1 MIKSLYA
8 KLALTLIALLFVTAI
23 VYSAISYYLTQKNI
37 NAEVQRENA
46 DIALNLSNEITQTV
60 SGEID
65 LHYIDQLFQLMI
77 VVNPDVQLYL
87 LDPEGKITSASVGA
101 DLLVLDAVALDPLQE
116 FLSNDRQFPLFAQ
129 DPLAEDSAVTFSVA
143 ELKVTDRSLGFLY
156 VTLRGQADD
165 SPSNGGI
172 RELISTIGVSA
183 LLGSLLVSLLAGLY
197 VFKRITSRLQTLSSE
212 IEAFRISGFRKT
224 RSYPDLSG
232 DNSDDEIS
240 RLGASYDEMA
250 TRIVDQF
257 HLLEVQD
264 QNRRSF
270 IANVS
275 HDLLTPLTATQG
287 YLEILVQKN
296 ERLDVVEREKY
307 LGIALKH
314 SNRLKVLISDLF
326 ELAKLEDYREGLD
339 LETVSLSDVI
349 GDVHQ
354 GCLPQATSKDI
365 TLEFHGTDTTVWVE
379 VDLGM
384 IDRAV
389 SNLLVNAIQYTPD
402 GGKII
407 VSMEPDAAAER
418 VKLCVEDNGPGID
431 PGELKKIFKRF
442 HRADNEHNEGGNAGL
457 GLAITQRIVELHGD
471 TLLVENTGNGTR
483 FSFYLPIG
491 SPPG

>member
-1 MIKSLYA
+1 
-8 KLALTLIALLFVTAI
+8 
-23 VYSAISYYLTQKNI
+23 
-37 NAEVQRENA
+37 
-46 DIALNLSNEITQTV
+46 
-60 SGEID
+60 
-65 LHYIDQLFQLMI
+65 
-77 VVNPDVQLYL
+77 
-87 LDPEGKITSASVGA
+87 
-101 DLLVLDAVALDPLQE
+101 
-116 FLSNDRQFPLFAQ
+116 
-129 DPLAEDSAVTFSVA
+129 
-143 ELKVTDRSLGFLY
+143 
-156 VTLRGQADD
+156 
-165 SPSNGGI
+165 
-172 RELISTIGVSA
+172 
-183 LLGSLLVSLLAGLY
+183 
-197 VFKRITSRLQTLSSE
+197 
-212 IEAFRISGFRKT
+212 
-224 RSYPDLSG
+224 
-232 DNSDDEIS
+232 
-240 RLGASYDEMA
+240 MA

-275 HDLLTPLTATQG
+275 HDLRTPLTATQG

-296 ERLDVVEREKY
+296 ERLDVAEREKY

-314 SNRLKVLISDLF
+314 SN
-326 ELAKLEDYREGLD
+326 LAKLEDYREGLD

-379 VDLGM
+379 GDLGM

-418 VKLCVEDNGPGID
+418 VKLRVEDNGPGID
-431 PGELKKIFKRF
+431 PGELRKIFKRF

-457 GLAITQRIVELHGD
+457 RLAITQRIVELHGD

>member
-1 MIKSLYA
+1 M
-8 KLALTLIALLFVTAI
+8 
-23 VYSAISYYLTQKNI
+23 
-37 NAEVQRENA
+37 QRENA

-101 DLLVLDAVALDPLQE
+101 DLLVLDAVALEPLQE

-143 ELKVTDRSLGFLY
+143 ELKVTDRLLGFLY

-275 HDLLTPLTATQG
+275 HDLRTPLTATQG
-287 YLEILVQKN
+287 YLCLLYTSPSP
-296 ERLDVVEREKY
+296 R
-307 LGIALKH
+307 
-314 SNRLKVLISDLF
+314 DL
-326 ELAKLEDYREGLD
+326 
-339 LETVSLSDVI
+339 S
-349 GDVHQ
+349 
-354 GCLPQATSKDI
+354 TSR
-365 TLEFHGTDTTVWVE
+365 
-379 VDLGM
+379 M
-384 IDRAV
+384 PSSA
-389 SNLLVNAIQYTPD
+389 
-402 GGKII
+402 
-407 VSMEPDAAAER
+407 
-418 VKLCVEDNGPGID
+418 
-431 PGELKKIFKRF
+431 
-442 HRADNEHNEGGNAGL
+442 
-457 GLAITQRIVELHGD
+457 
-471 TLLVENTGNGTR
+471 
-483 FSFYLPIG
+483 
-491 SPPG
+491 